1 MASVIAFPVDFAG
14 CACFMMPHLSK
25 ATVTQTLTA
34 CRHRRSTL
42 MAVSA
47 TSNQLCP
54 ANKTAVLQI
63 QQLLI
68 MSQCRFSK
76 L

>member
-1 MASVIAFPVDFAG
+1 MASVMAFPVDFAG

-25 ATVTQTLTA
+25 AAVTQSLTA
-34 CRHRRSTL
+34 CRHRRSIL

-47 TSNQLCP
+47 LSSQLCP

-63 QQLLI
+63 KQLLI
-68 MSQCRFSK
+68 MSQCRSST